1 MEPIYKWNREGTG
14 VNKLIDG
21 KSVGNIPISH
31 RLWADE
37 VEGNEIEPYK
47 TAEELLIDESLS
59 WEERRDE
66 LENNII
72 LKYQGNLFYM
82 IPRARHNMAESLED
96 LEETGEKLDWP
107 VYDADTGEKKRVKV
121 GSVEIKKFRRAIRI
135 GINSIH
141 VQADTQMPDN
151 PWPLEVE

>member
-1 MEPIYKWNREGTG
+1 MAKYKWLDEDNTQLVKMEDSANTTIPVSSRLYRE
-14 VNKLIDG
+14 
-21 KSVGNIPISH
+21 
-31 RLWADE
+31 E
-37 VEGNEIEPYK
+37 VEGEYIEPYK
-47 TAEELLIDESLS
+47 TDNELNSEGIAS
-59 WEERRDE
+59 WEKRRDE

-82 IPRARHNMAESLED
+82 IPRARQNMAESLED

-107 VYDADTGEKKRVKV
+107 VYDAETGEKKRVKV
-121 GSVEIKKFRRAIRI
+121 GSVEIKKFRRVIRI